1 MKRRRP
7 QPRIATKGTTS
18 GGGGAVRSSDDVP
31 LARASAPLGERDA
44 VVQSGDGDDD
54 AVADSNDSPVST
66 AAAPPSSQSADDGAR
81 AAAAIPPLDP
91 SGDGDLAPCAGKVCF
106 NCRRQKTPQWRPGP
120 AGPRTLCNA
129 CWSRVRAAA
138 PEYKEKEKERLA
150 ALHIVRMAE
159 PEFKEKKKKQ
169 DTAYRAEP
177 GSKEKQKKRDD
188 ARAAAP
194 GSKEKKKKQD
204 DARRANELR
213 EIVAAAKAALAPSS
227 LAPSSLATV
236 VSNVGGVR
244 SAESAATAKT
254 TSATRADADS
264 NKENIVPTPSVRVI
278 RPSGAG
284 SDTTAAIVR
293 VDHAKAATPPKSL
306 AGFGDQ
312 LMAQRGVGGD
322 ERFRRNVT
330 LVEDESGSWIPLMTK
345 KDGKTPSGVFAVQ
358 RECYGLDP
366 PTEDGAEKLNVF
378 IAGFCSK
385 LADEG
390 WQISSNTY
398 ILFGCAAADR
408 LRVDVSWALT
418 RTVTTFREARRVCD
432 DAAGNRL
439 DEIKLLN
446 NEFIA
451 DTTNFLA
458 AVGDVINTSDAGL
471 SDDARASLIAGL
483 EEAKAVVKA
492 VVDEGVSVSAA
503 AGAGIASG
511 AGVASGA
518 SGAGVAS
525 GTNGLSSPASS
536 LTPAGPI
543 ARKKLGVMLA
553 EVRVLEK
560 KAVIL
565 KTLAEGGEDKTLTNK
580 RNSLQSAVDAVAR
593 ARAADVL
600 DDHTELG
607 LSTGSTSATHEDKKS
622 YACRLKVMLY
632 AEVSCT
638 CGIYVHAIGKKF
650 DVLKFAPQSAVGD
663 MYVMTK
669 ALSRGD
675 YKHRSA
681 SCGEHV
687 SLMID
692 LEDNG
697 DCSVAHAEKFA
708 RAANKAY
715 GACAHLLR

>member
-1 MKRRRP
+1 MKRRRL
-7 QPRIATKGTTS
+7 QPRIATKGT
-18 GGGGAVRSSDDVP
+18 
-31 LARASAPLGERDA
+31 
-44 VVQSGDGDDD
+44 
-54 AVADSNDSPVST
+54 
-66 AAAPPSSQSADDGAR
+66 DDGAR

-106 NCRRQKTPQWRPGP
+106 NCRMQKTSRWRPGP
-120 AGPRTLCNA
+120 DGPRTLCNA
-129 CWSRVRAAA
+129 CWFRVRAAA
-138 PEYKEKEKERLA
+138 PGHKEKEKERLA
-150 ALHIVRMAE
+150 AHHIVRIAA

-169 DTAYRAEP
+169 D
-177 GSKEKQKKRDD
+177 D
-188 ARAAAP
+188 ARAA
-194 GSKEKKKKQD
+194 K
-204 DARRANELR
+204 ELR
-213 EIVAAAKAALAPSS
+213 EIVAVAKAALASSS

-293 VDHAKAATPPKSL
+293 VDHANAATPPKLL

-312 LMAQRGVGGD
+312 LMARRGVGGD
-322 ERFRRNVT
+322 ERFRRKVT
-330 LVEDESGSWIPLMTK
+330 LVKEDESGSWIPLVTK
-345 KDGKTPSGVFAVQ
+345 SGEKTPSGVFAVQ

-390 WQISSNTY
+390 WQISSKAY
-398 ILFGCAAADR
+398 LLFGSSPATR
-408 LRVDVSWALT
+408 FLVDVSWVLT

-458 AVGDVINTSDAGL
+458 AVKDVINTRDAGL

-525 GTNGLSSPASS
+525 GTNGLSSPA
-536 LTPAGPI
+536 GPI
-543 ARKKLGVMLA
+543 SRKKLGVMLA

-560 KAVIL
+560 KTVIL

-580 RNSLQSAVDAVAR
+580 RNSLQSAKDAVAR

-607 LSTGSTSATHEDKKS
+607 LSTGSTSGTHEDDKP

-632 AEVSCT
+632 AEVSCA
-638 CGIYVHAIGKKF
+638 CGIYVTHATGKKF

-697 DCSVAHAEKFA
+697 DCSVARAEKFA
-708 RAANKAY
+708 RAGNKAY

>member
-1 MKRRRP
+1 M
-7 QPRIATKGTTS
+7 
-18 GGGGAVRSSDDVP
+18 
-31 LARASAPLGERDA
+31 
-44 VVQSGDGDDD
+44 
-54 AVADSNDSPVST
+54 AD
-66 AAAPPSSQSADDGAR
+66 
-81 AAAAIPPLDP
+81 
-91 SGDGDLAPCAGKVCF
+91 
-106 NCRRQKTPQWRPGP
+106 
-120 AGPRTLCNA
+120 
-129 CWSRVRAAA
+129 
-138 PEYKEKEKERLA
+138 PE
-150 ALHIVRMAE
+150 I
-159 PEFKEKKKKQ
+159 
-169 DTAYRAEP
+169 
-177 GSKEKQKKRDD
+177 
-188 ARAAAP
+188 
-194 GSKEKKKKQD
+194 KEKKKKQD
-204 DARRANELR
+204 DARRDKELR
-213 EIVAAAKAALAPSS
+213 EIVAMAKAALASS
-227 LAPSSLATV
+227 SPAPSSLA
-236 VSNVGGVR
+236 S
-244 SAESAATAKT
+244 SS
-254 TSATRADADS
+254 RADADS

-293 VDHAKAATPPKSL
+293 VDHANDATPPKSL

-312 LMAQRGVGGD
+312 LMARRGVGGT
-322 ERFRRNVT
+322 ESFRRNVT
-330 LVEDESGSWIPLMTK
+330 LVEDESDKGRKSWIPLVTK

-366 PTEDGAEKLNVF
+366 PTEDGAEKLNFF
-378 IAGFCSK
+378 IARFCSK
-385 LADEG
+385 LADED

-439 DEIKLLN
+439 DEIKFLN
-446 NEFIA
+446 NEFIEFIA

-553 EVRVLEK
+553 EVWVLEK
-560 KAVIL
+560 KTLIL

-580 RNSLQSAVDAVAR
+580 RNSLQSAKDAVAR
-593 ARAADVL
+593 ARAADVI

-607 LSTGSTSATHEDKKS
+607 LSTGSTSATHEDDKS

-632 AEVSCT
+632 AEVSCM
-638 CGIYVHAIGKKF
+638 CGIYVHAIGKKKF
-650 DVLKFAPQSAVGD
+650 DVLKFEPQSAVGD

-687 SLMID
+687 SFMID

-697 DCSVAHAEKFA
+697 DCSVALAEKFA

-715 GACAHLLR
+715 GACAHLLG

>member
-1 MKRRRP
+1 MKRRRH

-18 GGGGAVRSSDDVP
+18 GGGGAVRSSDDAP
-31 LARASAPLGERDA
+31 CARASAPLVDRDV
-44 VVQSGDGDDD
+44 VVQSGDGDGS

-120 AGPRTLCNA
+120 AGPKTLCNT
-129 CWSRVRAAA
+129 CWCRERAAE
-138 PEYKEKEKERLA
+138 PEFKEKEKERLA
-150 ALHIVRMAE
+150 ARHIVRKAE
-159 PEFKEKKKKQ
+159 PEFKENKKKQDAARAAAPEFKENKKKQDAARAAAPEFKEKKKKQ
-169 DTAYRAEP
+169 E
-177 GSKEKQKKRDD
+177 
-188 ARAAAP
+188 
-194 GSKEKKKKQD
+194 
-204 DARRANELR
+204 DARRAKELR
-213 EIVAAAKAALAPSS
+213 ETVAVAKAALASSSPAPSS
-227 LAPSSLATV
+227 LAPSSL
-236 VSNVGGVR
+236 
-244 SAESAATAKT
+244 
-254 TSATRADADS
+254 ADADS

-293 VDHAKAATPPKSL
+293 VDHANAATPPKSL

-312 LMAQRGVGGD
+312 LMARRGVGGT
-322 ERFRRNVT
+322 ESFRRNVT
-330 LVEDESGSWIPLMTK
+330 LVEDESGSWIPLVTK
-345 KDGKTPSGVFAVQ
+345 PGGKTPSGVFAVQ

-390 WQISSNTY
+390 WLISSKTY
-398 ILFGCAAADR
+398 ILFGCSPASR

-458 AVGDVINTSDAGL
+458 AVEDVINTRDAGL

-580 RNSLQSAVDAVAR
+580 RNSLQSAKDAVAR

-607 LSTGSTSATHEDKKS
+607 LSTGSTSATHEDDKS

-638 CGIYVHAIGKKF
+638 CGIYVTHAIGKKF
-650 DVLKFAPQSAVGD
+650 GVLKFAPQSAVGD

-687 SLMID
+687 SFMID
-692 LEDNG
+692 LEDKG
-697 DCSVAHAEKFA
+697 DCSVALAEKFA

-715 GACAHLLR
+715 GECAHLLG

>member
-1 MKRRRP
+1 MKRRRH

-31 LARASAPLGERDA
+31 RARASAPLGEIDV
-44 VVQSGDGDDD
+44 VVQSGDCDGGT
-54 AVADSNDSPVST
+54 VADSNDSPVST

-120 AGPRTLCNA
+120 AGPKTLCNT
-129 CWSRVRAAA
+129 CWCRVRAAA

-177 GSKEKQKKRDD
+177 GSKEKR
-188 ARAAAP
+188 
-194 GSKEKKKKQD
+194 KKQD
-204 DARRANELR
+204 DARAAKELR
-213 EIVAAAKAALAPSS
+213 EIVAVAKAALASSSPAPSS

-293 VDHAKAATPPKSL
+293 VDHANAATPPKSL

-312 LMAQRGVGGD
+312 LMVRRGVGGS
-322 ERFRRNVT
+322 EGFRRIVT
-330 LVEDESGSWIPLMTK
+330 LVEDESGSWIPLVTK
-345 KDGKTPSGVFAVQ
+345 PGGKTPSGVFAVQ

-390 WQISSNTY
+390 WLISSKTY
-398 ILFGCAAADR
+398 ILFGCSPASR

-458 AVGDVINTSDAGL
+458 AVGDVINTRDAGL

-593 ARAADVL
+593 ARVADVL

-607 LSTGSTSATHEDKKS
+607 LSTGSTSATHEDDKS

-650 DVLKFAPQSAVGD
+650 DVLEFAPQSAVGD

-669 ALSRGD
+669 ALSRDD

-687 SLMID
+687 SFMID
-692 LEDNG
+692 LEDKG
-697 DCSVAHAEKFA
+697 DCSVALAEKFA

-715 GACAHLLR
+715 GECAHLLG

>member
-1 MKRRRP
+1 M
-7 QPRIATKGTTS
+7 
-18 GGGGAVRSSDDVP
+18 
-31 LARASAPLGERDA
+31 AR
-44 VVQSGDGDDD
+44 
-54 AVADSNDSPVST
+54 
-66 AAAPPSSQSADDGAR
+66 
-81 AAAAIPPLDP
+81 
-91 SGDGDLAPCAGKVCF
+91 
-106 NCRRQKTPQWRPGP
+106 
-120 AGPRTLCNA
+120 
-129 CWSRVRAAA
+129 
-138 PEYKEKEKERLA
+138 
-150 ALHIVRMAE
+150 
-159 PEFKEKKKKQ
+159 
-169 DTAYRAEP
+169 
-177 GSKEKQKKRDD
+177 
-188 ARAAAP
+188 
-194 GSKEKKKKQD
+194 
-204 DARRANELR
+204 
-213 EIVAAAKAALAPSS
+213 
-227 LAPSSLATV
+227 
-236 VSNVGGVR
+236 
-244 SAESAATAKT
+244 
-254 TSATRADADS
+254 
-264 NKENIVPTPSVRVI
+264 
-278 RPSGAG
+278 
-284 SDTTAAIVR
+284 
-293 VDHAKAATPPKSL
+293 
-306 AGFGDQ
+306 
-312 LMAQRGVGGD
+312 RGVGGT
-322 ERFRRNVT
+322 ESFRRNVT
-330 LVEDESGSWIPLMTK
+330 LVEDESDKGRKSWIPLVTK
-345 KDGKTPSGVFAVQ
+345 NDGKTPSGVFAVQ

-366 PTEDGAEKLNVF
+366 PTEDGAEKLNFF
-378 IAGFCSK
+378 IARFCSK

-398 ILFGCAAADR
+398 MLFGCAAAAR

-439 DEIKLLN
+439 DEIKFLN
-446 NEFIA
+446 NEFIEFIA

-553 EVRVLEK
+553 EVWVLEK
-560 KAVIL
+560 KTLIL

-580 RNSLQSAVDAVAR
+580 RNSLQSAKDAVAR
-593 ARAADVL
+593 ARAADVI

-607 LSTGSTSATHEDKKS
+607 LSTGSTSATHEDDKS

-632 AEVSCT
+632 AEVSCM
-638 CGIYVHAIGKKF
+638 CGIYVHAIGKKKF
-650 DVLKFAPQSAVGD
+650 DVLKFEPQSAVGD

-687 SLMID
+687 SFMID

-697 DCSVAHAEKFA
+697 DCSVALAEKFA
-708 RAANKAY
+708 RAANKEY
-715 GACAHLLR
+715 GACAHLLG

>member
-1 MKRRRP
+1 M
-7 QPRIATKGTTS
+7 
-18 GGGGAVRSSDDVP
+18 
-31 LARASAPLGERDA
+31 
-44 VVQSGDGDDD
+44 VQSGDDDDD

-91 SGDGDLAPCAGKVCF
+91 SGDGDLAPCAGEVCF
-106 NCRRQKTPQWRPGP
+106 NCRTQETPRWRNGP
-120 AGPRTLCNA
+120 DGPKTLCNG
-129 CWSRVRAAA
+129 CWCRARA
-138 PEYKEKEKERLA
+138 
-150 ALHIVRMAE
+150 AE
-159 PEFKEKKKKQ
+159 PEFKEKKKKK
-169 DTAYRAEP
+169 DA
-177 GSKEKQKKRDD
+177 
-188 ARAAAP
+188 ARAADPEIKEKKKKWSAAYQATP
-194 GSKEKKKKQD
+194 EFKEKKKKKDAARMADPEIKEKKKKQD
-204 DARRANELR
+204 DARRDKELR
-213 EIVAAAKAALAPSS
+213 EIVAMAKAALASS
-227 LAPSSLATV
+227 SPAPSSLA
-236 VSNVGGVR
+236 S
-244 SAESAATAKT
+244 SS
-254 TSATRADADS
+254 RADADS

-293 VDHAKAATPPKSL
+293 VDHANDATPPKSL

-312 LMAQRGVGGD
+312 LMARRGVGGT
-322 ERFRRNVT
+322 ESFRRNVT
-330 LVEDESGSWIPLMTK
+330 LVDDESDKGRKSWIPLVTK
-345 KDGKTPSGVFAVQ
+345 NDGKTPSGVFAVQ

-366 PTEDGAEKLNVF
+366 PTEDGAEKLNFF
-378 IAGFCSK
+378 IARFCSK
-385 LADEG
+385 LADED

-439 DEIKLLN
+439 DEIKFLN
-446 NEFIA
+446 NEFIEFIA

-553 EVRVLEK
+553 EVWVLEK
-560 KAVIL
+560 KTLIL

-580 RNSLQSAVDAVAR
+580 RNSLQSAKDAVAR
-593 ARAADVL
+593 ARAADVI

-607 LSTGSTSATHEDKKS
+607 LSTGSTSATHEDDKS

-632 AEVSCT
+632 AEVSCM
-638 CGIYVHAIGKKF
+638 CGIYVHAIGKKKF
-650 DVLKFAPQSAVGD
+650 DVLKFEPQSAVGD

-687 SLMID
+687 SFMID